1 MKEWFFRP
9 LSVFLAAA
17 TVIGIVQTGAPLVYA
32 LEEEG
37 TTSVMQ
43 TENSGFKLLKATADD
58 TSGQCGENLT
68 YEFDSST
75 GTLAISG
82 TGDMYD
88 YNIPWTNLN
97 VVTVA
102 IEGGVTSI
110 ASNAFSECKKLTSI
124 TIPDSVTSI
133 GHYAFLNCSSLAS
146 ITIPNSVTSIDFQ
159 TFDGC
164 ISLTNISIP
173 HSVTNI
179 GYRAFSGCTSLTSI
193 TIPDSVT
200 SIGIGAFLGC
210 TGLTGVTIPDSV
222 TNISADA
229 FRDCT
234 SLASIIIP
242 DSVISISGAAFYG
255 CKSLT
260 DITIPN
266 SITSISNN
274 AFRDCIR
281 LTSVAIPNGVTSID
295 ELTFNGCTSLTNV
308 TIPDSVTSIGDDAF
322 GWCKS
327 LTDII
332 IPDNVTSIG
341 KNAFYLCENLT
352 NITIPAS
359 VTSIGRGALGECE
372 KLESIDVDNSNA
384 YFISSDGVLFDL
396 NKTMLLAFPGGKKG
410 SYTIPNSVNEV
421 GAYAFSRCDN
431 LTNVTIPGS
440 VISIGEHA
448 FFGTSLIN
456 VLIPFS
462 VTSIGTGAF
471 ASSFDLTSI
480 DVAQDSKD
488 YISADGVLFNKAKTE
503 LLCFPVGKSYLF
515 ENGKYTIPSS
525 VTRIGEEA
533 FSQCLLDDVTI
544 PSNVTE
550 IGNSAFEFTTN
561 LTSVTISKSVTNIGD
576 NAFWDC
582 KELTDVYYDGTQE
595 DWNKISIGKY
605 NDSLAD
611 ATMHYNGSSNPQ
623 PTTKYTVTVN
633 GGTATPEQAAKN
645 ATVSIEADEAPN
657 GQIFDKW
664 TSNDDVTFANA
675 NNAST
680 TFKMPEKDVTV
691 TATYKELPAGT
702 YAVTVVSGGVDGTKG
717 IVTTTGAAVGTTVKI
732 KANPAPSGK
741 TFDKWTSADGVTFAN
756 ATKAETTFEMPEK
769 NVTVTAN
776 YKSTGDSSG
785 GGSKGGSSK
794 GGSSSGDVKT
804 PSQQPSGSTTTNT
817 TVTSDGTQVNISA
830 PAGTA
835 NIPADL
841 SAIMA
846 ARVSGQNLSFTVN
859 NPQTGQPAYTWSF
872 NGAQLAQA
880 TQIGSLNLAISIVP
894 TASVPEAQSAT
905 AGNAGIVLRFGNNG
919 QLPAPATITVNVKD
933 QGYQPGQV
941 LYFYYLNPTTGKLEI
956 QNNGQP
962 ITVGEQGYATVT
974 VTHNSDFVLLPAKLA
989 STGSLALDTLSYTI
1003 PKGKSY
1009 EIGAKLVGEGA
1020 TLKVTSS
1027 RNGIAKVE
1035 QTKSGNYKVTAL
1047 KDGITYVSFD
1057 VAVGGKVVSHSS
1069 VKITVQNGKAQG
1081 VSTRRVLNF

>member
-1 MKEWFFRP
+1 MKEWLFRP

-17 TVIGIVQTGAPLVYA
+17 MAIGIVQTGALPVYA
-32 LEEEG
+32 LGEEG
-37 TTSVMQ
+37 TNSATQ
-43 TENSGFKLLKATADD
+43 TENSGFYSLKATIDD

-68 YEFDSST
+68 YDFDISNST
-75 GTLAISG
+75 LTING
-82 TGDMYD
+82 TGDMY
-88 YNIPWTNLN
+88 YFGVSPWDNLN
-97 VVTVA
+97 VTTVK
-102 IEGGVTSI
+102 IEEG
-110 ASNAFSECKKLTSI
+110 A
-124 TIPDSVTSI
+124 TSI
-133 GHYAFLNCSSLAS
+133 G
-146 ITIPNSVTSIDFQ
+146 V
-159 TFDGC
+159 G
-164 ISLTNISIP
+164 
-173 HSVTNI
+173 
-179 GYRAFSGCTSLTSI
+179 AFSFCHSLTSI

-200 SIGIGAFLGC
+200 VIG
-210 TGLTGVTIPDSV
+210 SQ
-222 TNISADA
+222 A

-234 SLASIIIP
+234 NLTNIAIPSMVTSIN
-242 DSVISISGAAFYG
+242 DEAFYG
-255 CKSLT
+255 
-260 DITIPN
+260 
-266 SITSISNN
+266 
-274 AFRDCIR
+274 
-281 LTSVAIPNGVTSID
+281 
-295 ELTFNGCTSLTNV
+295 
-308 TIPDSVTSIGDDAF
+308 
-322 GWCKS
+322 
-327 LTDII
+327 
-332 IPDNVTSIG
+332 
-341 KNAFYLCENLT
+341 CENLT
-352 NITIPAS
+352 NITIPSNAS
-359 VTSIGRGALGECE
+359 SIGNEVFGGCT
-372 KLESIDVDNSNA
+372 KLESINVDNSNA
-384 YFISSDGVLFDL
+384 SFISSDGLLFNR

-410 SYTIPNSVNEV
+410 SYAIPNSVNEV

-431 LTNVTIPGS
+431 LTNVTIPDS

-448 FFGTSLIN
+448 FFGTSLTN

-525 VTRIGEEA
+525 VTKIGEEA

-561 LTSVTISKSVTNIGD
+561 LTSVTIPKSVTNIGD

-605 NDSLAD
+605 NDSLVD

-623 PTTKYTVTVN
+623 PTTKYTVTVD
-633 GGTATPEQAAKN
+633 GGTATSEQAAKN

-664 TSNDDVTFANA
+664 TSNDGVTFANA
-675 NNAST
+675 NSAST
-680 TFKMPEKDVTV
+680 TFKMPEKNVTV
-691 TATYKELPAGT
+691 TATYKDLPDGT
-702 YAVTVVSGGVDGTKG
+702 YTVTVVNGGVEVTNG
-717 IVTTTGAAVGTTVKI
+717 IVTTTSAAVSATVKI
-732 KANPAPSGK
+732 KANSAPSGK
-741 TFDKWTSADGVTFAN
+741 TFDKWTSADGITFAN
-756 ATKAETTFEMPEK
+756 TTKAETTFEMPER

-776 YKSTGDSSG
+776 YKSTGGSSSG
-785 GGSKGGSSK
+785 GGSKGGSS
-794 GGSSSGDVKT
+794 GSGKAPT
-804 PSQQPSGSTTTNT
+804 QQPSGSTTTST
-817 TVTSDGTQVNISA
+817 TVTSDGMQVNISA

-846 ARVSGQNLSFTVN
+846 ARASGQNVSFTVQ
-859 NPQTGQPAYTWSF
+859 NPQTAQPAYTWSF
-872 NGAQLAQA
+872 NGTQLAQA
-880 TQIGSLNLAISIVP
+880 TQIGNLNLAITVVP
-894 TASVPEAQSAT
+894 TASVLEVQSAV
-905 AGNAGIVLRFGNNG
+905 AGNSGIVLRFANNG
-919 QLPAPATITVNVKD
+919 QLPAPATITVNAKD

-962 ITVGEQGYATVT
+962 IIVNTQGYAAVI
-974 VTHNSDFVLLPAKLA
+974 VTHNSDFVLLPAKISSA
-989 STGSLALDTLSYTI
+989 GSLALDTLSYTI